1 MYHEGVLASLHQR
14 VSDVLSPTNE
24 GFDLNVFIRMIFLLL
39 SIF

>member
-14 VSDVLSPTNE
+14 VSGALSPTNE

-39 SIF
+39 CIF